1 MLWSMTGFGKSELI
15 FENKK
20 ISIEIKSLNSKQLD
34 LVTRLPFAYN
44 EKELE
49 IRNHINNRLER
60 GKVSFNMYSELQG
73 ANSQY
78 KINKEL
84 AAAYYSELQDITKMI
99 GKEENA
105 EYLQTLMR
113 LPDVVSQSREML
125 DENEWILVEKTILT
139 AIEQLDKFRL
149 QEGAVLEADFIK
161 RIGKITQLLKQVADF
176 EPNRIEKIKERI
188 LKEMNSLSEEI
199 KVDRN
204 RFEQEM
210 IFYIEK
216 LDITEEKIR
225 LAQHCDYF
233 LKTLKDKEMS
243 KGKKLGFILQEIG
256 REINTLG
263 SKANDTEIQKI
274 VVQMKDELEK
284 IKEQSLNIL

>member
-1 MLWSMTGFGKSELI
+1 MLWSMTGFGKSEVI
-15 FENKK
+15 YENKK
-20 ISIEIKSLNSKQLD
+20 FSIEIKSLNSKQLD
-34 LVTRLPFAYN
+34 LATRMPYAYN

-49 IRNHINNRLER
+49 IRDHINNRLER
-60 GKVSFNMYSELQG
+60 GKVSFNMFSEMQG

-84 AAAYYSELQDITKMI
+84 AAAYFSELQDIASMI
-99 GKEENA
+99 GQEEKSD
-105 EYLQTLMR
+105 YLQTLMK
-113 LPDVVSQSREML
+113 LPDVVGQSREML
-125 DENEWILVEKTILT
+125 DENEWFAVEKAVLQ
-139 AIEQLDKFRL
+139 AIEQLENFRK
-149 QEGAVLEADFIK
+149 QEGAVLEADFVK
-161 RIGKITQLLKQVADF
+161 RIQKILELLKEV
-176 EPNRIEKIKERI
+176 EKHESARVERIKERI
-188 LKEMNSLSEEI
+188 LKELNSLAEDI

-216 LDITEEKIR
+216 LDIAEEKLR

-233 LKTLKDKEMS
+233 MKTLKDKGMS

-263 SKANDTEIQKI
+263 SKANDTEIQMI

>member
-1 MLWSMTGFGKSELI
+1 MTGFGKAEVI
-15 FENKK
+15 YENKK

-34 LVTRLPFAYN
+34 LTTRIPFAYN

-60 GKVSFNMYSELQG
+60 GKVSFSMFTELQG

-84 AAAYYSELQDITKMI
+84 AAAYFSELQEITRMI
-99 GKEENA
+99 GEEVKSD
-105 EYLQTLMR
+105 YLQTLMR

-125 DENEWILVEKTILT
+125 DENEWTEVEKIIIQ
-139 AIEQLDKFRL
+139 AINQLDEFRK
-149 QEGAVLEADFIK
+149 QEGAVLEADFVK
-161 RIGKITQLLKQVADF
+161 RIQKILDLLREVKTF
-176 EPNRIEKIKERI
+176 EQARIERIKERI
-188 LKEMNSLSEEI
+188 LKELNALAEDV

-216 LDITEEKIR
+216 LDVTEEKLR

-233 LKTLKDKEMS
+233 LKTLKDKDMS

>member
-1 MLWSMTGFGKSELI
+1 MLWSMTGFGKSEVI
-15 FENKK
+15 YENKK
-20 ISIEIKSLNSKQLD
+20 FSIEIKSLNSKQLD
-34 LVTRLPFAYN
+34 LATRMPYAYN

-60 GKVSFNMYSELQG
+60 GKVSFNMFSEMQG

-84 AAAYYSELQDITKMI
+84 AAAYFSELQDIASMI
-99 GKEENA
+99 GQEEKSDF
-105 EYLQTLMR
+105 LQTLMK

-125 DENEWILVEKTILT
+125 DENEWFAVEKAVLQ
-139 AIEQLDKFRL
+139 AIEQLENFRK
-149 QEGAVLEADFIK
+149 QEGAVLEADFVK
-161 RIGKITQLLKQVADF
+161 RIQKILELLKEV
-176 EPNRIEKIKERI
+176 EKHESARVERIKERI
-188 LKEMNSLSEEI
+188 LKELNSLAEDI

-216 LDITEEKIR
+216 LDIAEEKLR

-233 LKTLKDKEMS
+233 MKTLKDKGMS

-263 SKANDTEIQKI
+263 SKANDTEIQMI

-284 IKEQSLNIL
+284 IKEQALNIL

>member
-1 MLWSMTGFGKSELI
+1 MLWSMTGFGKAEVI
-15 FENKK
+15 YENKK

-34 LVTRLPFAYN
+34 LTTRIPFAYN

-60 GKVSFNMYSELQG
+60 GKVSFSMFTELQG

-84 AAAYYSELQDITKMI
+84 AAAYFSELQEITRMI
-99 GKEENA
+99 GEE
-105 EYLQTLMR
+105 EKSDYLQTLMR

-125 DENEWILVEKTILT
+125 DENEWTEVEKIIIQ
-139 AIEQLDKFRL
+139 AINQLDEFRK
-149 QEGAVLEADFIK
+149 QEGAVLEADFVK
-161 RIGKITQLLKQVADF
+161 RIQKILDLLREVKTF
-176 EPNRIEKIKERI
+176 EQARIERIKERI
-188 LKEMNSLSEEI
+188 LKELNALAEDV

-216 LDITEEKIR
+216 LDVTEEKLR

-233 LKTLKDKEMS
+233 LKTLKDKDMS

>member
-1 MLWSMTGFGKSELI
+1 MLWSMTGFGKSEVI
-15 FENKK
+15 YENKK

-34 LVTRLPFAYN
+34 LATRIPFAYN

-49 IRNHINNRLER
+49 IRNHINNNLER
-60 GKVSFNMYSELQG
+60 GKVSFNMFSEMQG

-84 AAAYYSELQDITKMI
+84 AAAYFNELQDITRMI
-99 GKEENA
+99 GQEEKSD
-105 EYLQTLMR
+105 YLQTLMR
-113 LPDVVSQSREML
+113 LPDVVGQSREML
-125 DENEWILVEKTILT
+125 DENEWLAVEKAVLE
-139 AIEQLDKFRL
+139 AIDQLNNFRK
-149 QEGAVLEADFIK
+149 QEGSVLEADFIK
-161 RIGKITQLLKQVADF
+161 RINTILGLLKEVEKF
-176 EPNRIEKIKERI
+176 ESARIDRIRERI
-188 LKEMNSLSEEI
+188 LKELASLSEDI

-204 RFEQEM
+204 RFEQEI

-216 LDITEEKIR
+216 LDVSEEKLR

-233 LKTLKDKEMS
+233 IKTLKDKGMS

-263 SKANDTEIQKI
+263 SKANDTDIQQI

>member
-1 MLWSMTGFGKSELI
+1 MTGFGKSEVI
-15 FENKK
+15 YENKK
-20 ISIEIKSLNSKQLD
+20 FSIEIKSLNSKQLD
-34 LVTRLPFAYN
+34 LATRMPYAYN

-60 GKVSFNMYSELQG
+60 GKVSFNMFSEMQG

-84 AAAYYSELQDITKMI
+84 AAAYFSELQDIASMI
-99 GKEENA
+99 GQEEKSD
-105 EYLQTLMR
+105 YLQTLMK
-113 LPDVVSQSREML
+113 LPDVVGQSREML
-125 DENEWILVEKTILT
+125 DENEWFAVEKAVLQ
-139 AIEQLDKFRL
+139 AIEQLENFRK
-149 QEGAVLEADFIK
+149 QEGAVLEADFVK
-161 RIGKITQLLKQVADF
+161 RIQKILELLKEV
-176 EPNRIEKIKERI
+176 EKHESARVERIKERI
-188 LKEMNSLSEEI
+188 LKELNSLAEDI

-216 LDITEEKIR
+216 LDIAEEKLR

-233 LKTLKDKEMS
+233 MKTLKDKGMS

-263 SKANDTEIQKI
+263 SKANDTEIQMI

>member
-49 IRNHINNRLER
+49 IRNHINNKLER

-84 AAAYYSELQDITKMI
+84 AAAYYSELQEITKMI
-99 GKEENA
+99 GKEEDA

-125 DENEWILVEKTILT
+125 DENEWILVEKAILS

-149 QEGAVLEADFIK
+149 QEGAVLEADFVK

>member
-1 MLWSMTGFGKSELI
+1 MLWSMTGFGKAEVI
-15 FENKK
+15 YENKK

-34 LVTRLPFAYN
+34 LTTRIPFAYN

-60 GKVSFNMYSELQG
+60 GKVSFSMFTELQG

-84 AAAYYSELQDITKMI
+84 AAAYFSELQEITRMI
-99 GKEENA
+99 GEE
-105 EYLQTLMR
+105 EKSDYLQTLMR

-125 DENEWILVEKTILT
+125 DENEWTEVEKI
-139 AIEQLDKFRL
+139 IIQSINQLDEFRK
-149 QEGAVLEADFIK
+149 QEGAVLEADFVK
-161 RIGKITQLLKQVADF
+161 RIQKILDLLREVKTF
-176 EPNRIEKIKERI
+176 EQARIERIKERI
-188 LKEMNSLSEEI
+188 LKELNALAEDV

-216 LDITEEKIR
+216 LDVTEEKLR

-233 LKTLKDKEMS
+233 LKTLKDKDMS